1 MRLLFKVGRYH
12 SRTVVGGLLLK
23 IIGTY
28 IGEGLKRF
36 NFRAQTAAEF
46 TCTDLHANEI
56 IWKWLLERFIYI
68 LWFMSGAEDTIL
80 WIFLSTNI
88 PVA

>member
-12 SRTVVGGLLLK
+12 SRKVVGGLLLK

-56 IWKWLLERFIYI
+56 I
-68 LWFMSGAEDTIL
+68 
-80 WIFLSTNI
+80 
-88 PVA
+88 